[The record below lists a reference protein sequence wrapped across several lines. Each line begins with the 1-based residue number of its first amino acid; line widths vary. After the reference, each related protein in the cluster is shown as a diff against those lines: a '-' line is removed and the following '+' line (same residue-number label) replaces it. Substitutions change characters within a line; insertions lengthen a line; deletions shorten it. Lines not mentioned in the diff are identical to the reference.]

1 MDIIEIILLL
11 SPIIIINCVMVIYC
25 IIDVLKEERTV
36 KGGKKIIWIL
46 LIALLNPFGWL
57 LYLLIGREE

>member
-11 SPIIIINCVMVIYC
+11 SPIIIINYVMVIYC